1 MTDRIEKI
9 RAALNELE
17 RELSGLDSVDPET
30 RTMLEEARH
39 EIEMALHKED
49 PGQIAHESL
58 AERLETAAQTFQ
70 VSHPTLAGVV
80 QRTIDALGQLG
91 I

>member
-1 MTDRIEKI
+1 MPARLEKI
-9 RAALNELE
+9 RAALTDLE
-17 RELSGLDSVDPET
+17 RELANLDSLDAPT
-30 RTMLEEARH
+30 RSMLEEARH
-39 EIEMALHKED
+39 EIETALHKQDAQFEH
-49 PGQIAHESL
+49 QSL

-70 VSHPTLAGVV
+70 ASHPTLAGVV